1 MKTMATIDQ
10 HSNKK
15 IQPPYRKSAKEYSQS
30 TTIHGMSYLFENRL
44 VFYEKALW
52 LLFVISALIFA
63 VLSSL
68 STYRKWNDEPI
79 LTSVATTAYPVQ
91 RLPFPS
97 ITICPQG
104 GANDIVDAAIFKQF
118 VEYLEDKNLSY
129 DDLSESQVRD
139 ETYDF
144 LNDKYPG
151 SRQLPNQLVRMLGSP
166 DVEPENKI
174 QARAILN
181 PEDAIECSTPN
192 TTDDNGNAR
201 KKRNTVYGDCP
212 NDFRETGYGS
222 CWHTSTQSMTYDEA
236 VAYCGGQGNGGSA
249 VLTFSNPDEIE
260 YLYEKIKPKG
270 SMINEFQ
277 NCSIAY
283 SKLSDENNYS
293 SQNALLF

>member
-1 MKTMATIDQ
+1 MKTMAMTHKTCDE
-10 HSNKK
+10 K

-44 VFYEKALW
+44 VFYEKAVW
-52 LLFVISALIFA
+52 LLFVISAIIFA
-63 VLSSL
+63 ILSSL
-68 STYRKWNDEPI
+68 STYRKWKDEPI

-91 RLPFPS
+91 KVPFPS
-97 ITICPQG
+97 ISICPQG

-166 DVEPENKI
+166 DVDPENKI

-181 PEDAIECSTPN
+181 PEGTSECSTPN
-192 TTDDNGNAR
+192 TTDDNGNIR

-270 SMINEFQ
+270 SMKNEFQ